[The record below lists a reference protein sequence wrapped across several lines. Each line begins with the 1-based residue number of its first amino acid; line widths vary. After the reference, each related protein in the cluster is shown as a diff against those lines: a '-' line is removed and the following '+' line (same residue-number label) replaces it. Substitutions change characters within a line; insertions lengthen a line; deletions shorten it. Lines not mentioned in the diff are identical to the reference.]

1 MRRLTVG
8 LTFCLG
14 LFSIASTS
22 TGEENINAALRQAP
36 PAEQALYRRQLL
48 QLDRVAR
55 RLLQAIPERPRIKFV
70 LVPNESSIN
79 AGATFGQVMVT
90 GGMMEFVQSDDELAM
105 ILGHELAHITQGHV
119 TRGAFSNMALGVGAV
134 IADILVP
141 SSGQL
146 AGTVGQLFLN
156 RYNQGQ
162 EREADEVGLR
172 YAFNA
177 GFDPSAGPQVM
188 GRMAREVP
196 QTASSGFFSS
206 HPGSIERAEALRRLA
221 ATLGGRPEES
231 RLAHTESTRRSWLER
246 DEEACQRAK
255 TYFYQAKDMVD
266 LNEKVFLYQRG
277 LRICPQSPRA
287 HSELADAYA
296 ELGETRAAMAE
307 LREVLRYDPDYP
319 NAQERLRVLQGYR
332 SRGEP
337 FGSFDFALD
346 KLHTSNVA
354 GQTVSSR

>member
-1 MRRLTVG
+1 MRRLAIG
-8 LTFCLG
+8 MLFCLG
-14 LFSIASTS
+14 LFPITTVLAN
-22 TGEENINAALRQAP
+22 EKDIEAALRQVP
-36 PAEQALYRRQLL
+36 PREQALYRRQLL

-55 RLLQAIPERPRIKFV
+55 RLLQAIPERPQVKFV

-79 AGATFGQVMVT
+79 AGATFGQIMVT
-90 GGMMEFVQSDDELAM
+90 GGLMEFVQSDDELAM

-188 GRMAREVP
+188 ERMAREVP

-206 HPGSIERAEALRRLA
+206 HPGSMDRAAELRRLA
-221 ATLGGRPEES
+221 AALGERPDEH
-231 RLAHTESTRRSWLER
+231 RLARAEPTRRSWLER

-287 HSELADAYA
+287 HSELADAYID
-296 ELGETRAAMAE
+296 LGETRAALAE

-319 NAQERLRVLQGYR
+319 NAQERLRALQGYG
-332 SRGEP
+332 SRDE
-337 FGSFDFALD
+337 FGILQLRPGQIYLSNA
-346 KLHTSNVA
+346 KGWMVTS
-354 GQTVSSR
+354 G

>member
-1 MRRLTVG
+1 MRHLTAVVI
-8 LTFCLG
+8 FCVG
-14 LFSIASTS
+14 LFSVASVLAS
-22 TGEENINAALRQAP
+22 EADIEEALRQEP
-36 PAEQALYRRQLL
+36 PRERALHRRQLS

-55 RLLQAIPERPRIKFV
+55 RLLQAIPERPQVKFV

-79 AGATFGQVMVT
+79 AGATFGQIMVT
-90 GGMMEFVQSDDELAM
+90 GGMMAFVQSDDELAM

-119 TRGAFSNMALGVGAV
+119 SRGAFSNMALGVGAV

-177 GFDPSAGPQVM
+177 GFDPSAGPRVM
-188 GRMAREVP
+188 ERMAQEVP

-206 HPGSIERAEALRRLA
+206 HPGSIERAAELRRLA
-221 ATLGGRPEES
+221 AALGGRSEEHRQS
-231 RLAHTESTRRSWLER
+231 RIESPRRSWLER
-246 DEEACQRAK
+246 DEEACQHAK
-255 TYFYQAKDMVD
+255 TYFYQAKDMAD

-287 HSELADAYA
+287 HSELADAYID
-296 ELGETRAAMAE
+296 LGETRAALAE
-307 LREVLRYDPDYP
+307 LQEVLRYDPDYP
-319 NAQERLRVLQGYR
+319 NARERLRVLQGYGT
-332 SRGEP
+332 RGEP
-337 FGSFDFALD
+337 FGRLRFAGE
-346 KLHTSNVA
+346 S
-354 GQTVSSR
+354 